1 MKKILLLAAMIMS
14 FNTAFSQ
21 TADKIFEKISKDNKE
36 VKCIELDKDMLA
48 MVAAED
54 KDKNSEFGDVLK
66 KIDNMK
72 LMDISDEDII
82 GEMRLM
88 LPELE
93 KNGYKLLLSASD
105 EGNTVSVYTLP
116 GKKNIKELFLIAQ
129 EGSKGCKLIL
139 FKGNIDPKSIEKLAS
154 FGSDDD

>member
-36 VKCIELDKDMLA
+36 LECIELNKDMLA
-48 MVAAED
+48 MLAAQD
-54 KDKNSEFGDVLK
+54 KDKNSEFGNLFK

-88 LPELE
+88 LPALE
-93 KNGYKLLLSASD
+93 KNGYKLLINESA
-105 EGNTVSVYTLP
+105 EGNTVSVYSLP
-116 GKKNIKELFLIAQ
+116 GEKNIKELFLIAQ
-129 EGSKGCKLIL
+129 EGSKSCKLVL
-139 FKGNIDPKSIEKLAS
+139 FKGNIDPKNIEKLAS

>member
-1 MKKILLLAAMIMS
+1 MIMS

-21 TADKIFEKISKDNKE
+21 NADKIFEKISKDNKE
-36 VKCIELDKDMLA
+36 VKCIELNKDMLA
-48 MVAAED
+48 MLAAQD
-54 KDKNSEFGDVLK
+54 KDKNSEFGNLFK

-72 LMDISDEDII
+72 LLDISDEDII

-88 LPELE
+88 LPALE
-93 KNGYKLLLSASD
+93 KNGYKLLINESA
-105 EGNTVSVYTLP
+105 EGNTVSVYSLP
-116 GKKNIKELFLIAQ
+116 GKKNIKELFLIGQ

-139 FKGNIDPKSIEKLAS
+139 FKGDIDPKSIEKLAS

>member
-21 TADKIFEKISKDNKE
+21 NADKIFEKISKDNKE
-36 VKCIELDKDMLA
+36 VKCIELNKDMLA
-48 MVAAED
+48 MLAAQD
-54 KDKNSEFGDVLK
+54 KDKNSEFGNLFK

-72 LMDISDEDII
+72 LLDISDEDII

-88 LPELE
+88 LPALE
-93 KNGYKLLLSASD
+93 KNGYKLLINESA
-105 EGNTVSVYTLP
+105 EGNTVSVYSLP
-116 GKKNIKELFLIAQ
+116 GKKNIKELFLIGQ

-139 FKGNIDPKSIEKLAS
+139 FKGDIDPKSIEKLAS